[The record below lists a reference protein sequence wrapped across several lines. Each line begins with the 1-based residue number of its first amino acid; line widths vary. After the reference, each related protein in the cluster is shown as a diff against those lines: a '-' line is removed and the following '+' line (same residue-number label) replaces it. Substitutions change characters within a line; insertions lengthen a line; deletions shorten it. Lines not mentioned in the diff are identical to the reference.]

1 LTAMEPNRIKSL
13 AADQQPKKSLET
25 GSAQHL
31 GHSSGLGQLHRPEAL
46 GVIAVADFLID
57 VVGRG
62 KMREFIALRCETAIA
77 EQQRLGQNRVRRNG

>member
-1 LTAMEPNRIKSL
+1 MEPNRIKSL
-13 AADQQPKKSLET
+13 AADQQPKKSLEN
-25 GSAQHL
+25 GSGQHL
-31 GHSSGLGQLHRPEAL
+31 GQSSGLVQLHRPEAL